1 MFRIPHRPLP
11 NPGLDILLRRHL
23 QHLLNIP
30 RTPNLGPA
38 YLNPLLNQ
46 RKHIE
51 PRNRT
56 LGCANPDEPAVG
68 PQQLK
73 ILLQWHLGT

>member
-1 MFRIPHRPLP
+1 MIRIPHRPLP

-30 RTPNLGPA
+30 RAPNLGPA
-38 YLNPLLNQ
+38 DLNPLLNQ

-51 PRNRT
+51 PGIAPSGAPTRTNR
-56 LGCANPDEPAVG
+56 
-68 PQQLK
+68 
-73 ILLQWHLGT
+73 LLVRSS